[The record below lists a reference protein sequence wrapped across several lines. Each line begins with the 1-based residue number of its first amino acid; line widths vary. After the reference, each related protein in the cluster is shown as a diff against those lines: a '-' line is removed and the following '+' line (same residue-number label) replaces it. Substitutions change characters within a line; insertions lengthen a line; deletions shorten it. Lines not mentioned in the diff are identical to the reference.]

1 MPLAEVQ
8 LDGQVSVIGT
18 GGRNFICSKR
28 GLEPLGFNIDVQAIG
43 GSAIAEV
50 EAEAADEG

>member
-1 MPLAEVQ
+1 M
-8 LDGQVSVIGT
+8 
-18 GGRNFICSKR
+18 FKR

-50 EAEAADEG
+50 EAEAPDEG